1 MVDEKV
7 AVEMPELEK
16 TLKNTFNAMRWL
28 SRIQAARPGGSV
40 HEFVK
45 AMVKLHAYIASM
57 DQPSVRSIWL
67 FYNLEVKVE
76 NASRALEALK
86 GLDANRQLK
95 IVLYLSDQLDQ
106 YKLMVR
112 LSENPVLKPSLKQEV
127 TDAVITYSALI
138 KAKLEGL
145 MQPE

>member
-1 MVDEKV
+1 M
-7 AVEMPELEK
+7 
-16 TLKNTFNAMRWL
+16 
-28 SRIQAARPGGSV
+28 
-40 HEFVK
+40 
-45 AMVKLHAYIASM
+45 
-57 DQPSVRSIWL
+57 
-67 FYNLEVKVE
+67 KVE

-145 MQPE
+145 MQLE